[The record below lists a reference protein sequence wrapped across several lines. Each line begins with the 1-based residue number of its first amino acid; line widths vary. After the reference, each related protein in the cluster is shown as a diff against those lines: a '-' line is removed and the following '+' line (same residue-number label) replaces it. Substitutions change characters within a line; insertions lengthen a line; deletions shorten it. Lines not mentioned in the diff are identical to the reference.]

1 MSRRIPRKRG
11 KSRCAAPPTA
21 WRARIAAMP
30 SPRSTP
36 CNAKPSS
43 RRAKRISEIGK
54 RIYARSS
61 KTRTADMALD
71 QIYKKL
77 EGKLTGALEGRHG
90 AAEGLV
96 EALGATPMAVD
107 VRRGVY

>member
-1 MSRRIPRKRG
+1 
-11 KSRCAAPPTA
+11 
-21 WRARIAAMP
+21 MP

-54 RIYARSS
+54 RISARSS

-71 QIYKKL
+71 QIYNML
-77 EGKLTGALEGRHG
+77 EGQITGALAGRY
-90 AAEGLV
+90 AAVQGLV
-96 EALGATPMAVD
+96 EAPLHTAMAINLV
-107 VRRGVY
+107 VVGYAIMRGVIWAERRVGKESVGTCR